1 MTGHLPF
8 EGEAVGDVLVK
19 LCTAPLPVPSQY
31 VSDLPLG
38 FDSWFSR
45 ALSREPEGRFQTAA
59 ELSTSLSAVC
69 GLSVQTSLP
78 GDTSGSSPNIRVRVT
93 SAATPYTPTPMG
105 ATTPSPVLGR
115 APQITGA
122 PITQTPAPRAATSSR
137 GGLILGGVTLLV
149 LLGIGAGVL
158 AKVLG
163 PGADPTLRDVGSGA
177 TKPEVVTPMQT
188 PKPVDPPTPE
198 VKTAPVPAPPPSAT
212 APPVETA
219 VAAPIPPKQQKRPA
233 GRPSGK
239 AKPTPSA
246 KPGIKPAD
254 DIGF

>member
-1 MTGHLPF
+1 
-8 EGEAVGDVLVK
+8 
-19 LCTAPLPVPSQY
+19 

-38 FDSWFSR
+38 FDSWFAR
-45 ALSREPEGRFQTAA
+45 ALSREPGGRFQTAA
-59 ELSTSLSAVC
+59 ELSTSLAAVC

-78 GDTSGSSPNIRVRVT
+78 GDSTGGSSPNIRVRVS
-93 SAATPYTPTPMG
+93 SAATPYTPTPLG

-122 PITQTPAPRAATSSR
+122 PITQTPAPRVKSNR
-137 GGLILGGVTLLV
+137 GGLVLGGITLLV

-163 PGADPTLRDVGSGA
+163 PGDAPPIREVGSGA
-177 TKPEVVTPMQT
+177 TKPEITPLPQ
-188 PKPVDPPTPE
+188 PPEPPPPE
-198 VKTAPVPAPPPSAT
+198 VKTPPVPVPAPPSSAT
-212 APPVETA
+212 AEPVETPI
-219 VAAPIPPKQQKRPA
+219 AAPPKQQKRPA

-239 AKPTPSA
+239 PKPQPSA
-246 KPGIKPAD
+246 KPGVKPAE